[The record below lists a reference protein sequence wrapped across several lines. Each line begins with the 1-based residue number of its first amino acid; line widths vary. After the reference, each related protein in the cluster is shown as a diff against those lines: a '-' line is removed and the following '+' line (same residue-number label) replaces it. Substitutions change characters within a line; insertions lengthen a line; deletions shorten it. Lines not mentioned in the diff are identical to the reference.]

1 MNTKIVIISD
11 VYIFYYFYDFAAK
24 SAKSAPQQVDKPAS
38 RSKPKKT
45 PTTTTGRM
53 VKKTKEKLAAGAQP
67 ARKKVSSPL
76 TPTPE
81 GVVTKKSKE
90 MSNRLAEA
98 KH

>member
-1 MNTKIVIISD
+1 MNEYPISGLF
-11 VYIFYYFYDFAAK
+11 IFHHLFNAAAK
-24 SAKSAPQQVDKPAS
+24 PETSASPRQADKPAS

-45 PTTTTGRM
+45 LTTTTGMM
-53 VKKTKEKLAAGAQP
+53 VKKSKEKLTAGAQP
-67 ARKKVSSPL
+67 ARKKASSPL
-76 TPTPE
+76 TPTAE

>member
-1 MNTKIVIISD
+1 MINLCFITFTIS
-11 VYIFYYFYDFAAK
+11 AAK
-24 SAKSAPQQVDKPAS
+24 SDTSAPRQVDKPAS

-53 VKKTKEKLAAGAQP
+53 VKKSKEKLAAGTQP
-67 ARKKVSSPL
+67 ARKKASSPL
-76 TPTPE
+76 TPTAE